1 MVYLELILKVNDPP
15 YDPISD
21 TSSFTGYD
29 KGGFDRE
36 EQKRLKRLCDKLN
49 EEGIKFLLSN
59 SKTEFILELYK
70 DYKIKIVQAN
80 RFINSKGNKRGAVDE
95 VLVMNYE

>member
-1 MVYLELILKVNDPP
+1 MIQVVLQVTIKAALIEKN
-15 YDPISD
+15 
-21 TSSFTGYD
+21 
-29 KGGFDRE
+29 K
-36 EQKRLKRLCDKLN
+36 KRLKRLCDKLN